1 MKFAA
6 SRPREISEALYCGGK
21 STSFHLFSGS
31 LRQSNRNSKESEK
44 QIAKSGGDEGLM
56 ILEFRGYWGVGG
68 RAFWNICR
76 QGWGGGIRMFLL
88 PVVGY
93 GYFLES
99 LIYILM
105 IEVNKLFFFFHC
117 RIFQFGPLL
126 LQYCR
131 LDTDIYS
138 ILKATQEGLKV
149 RLIWLPIQL

>member
-1 MKFAA
+1 
-6 SRPREISEALYCGGK
+6 
-21 STSFHLFSGS
+21 
-31 LRQSNRNSKESEK
+31 
-44 QIAKSGGDEGLM
+44 
-56 ILEFRGYWGVGG
+56 
-68 RAFWNICR
+68 
-76 QGWGGGIRMFLL
+76 MFLL

-105 IEVNKLFFFFHC
+105 IKVNKLFFFFHC

-131 LDTDIYS
+131 LDTLDTDIYS

-149 RLIWLPIQL
+149 RLIWLPMQL